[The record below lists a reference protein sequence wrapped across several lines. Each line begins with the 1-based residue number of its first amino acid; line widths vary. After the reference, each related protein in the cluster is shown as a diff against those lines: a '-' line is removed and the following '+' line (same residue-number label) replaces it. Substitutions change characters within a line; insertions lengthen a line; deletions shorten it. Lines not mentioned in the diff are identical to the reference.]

1 MRRLSDTY
9 VADAQVLAAESTLQD
24 LLRRFGQAIMQ
35 RFEVIAQARTR
46 RLAADEL
53 RRLDDRM
60 LADIGLTRS
69 EIDSVLD
76 DASGERRRSIATRQ

>member
-9 VADAQVLAAESTLQD
+9 VADEQVLAAESTLQD

-35 RFEVIAQARTR
+35 RFELIAQARTR
-46 RLAADEL
+46 RLAAAEL

-76 DASGERRRSIATRQ
+76 DASGERRRSIATRR